1 MDESTIKFKE
11 QEIAEELEQ
20 WARRHLFLR
29 ENQQIR
35 VCVNIEV
42 INTQPVQ
49 VTVLVPKKC
58 KPKTIFRYVSTNL
71 STDDWTKILAIPW
84 SGKSRPYI
92 DELRSTNNTRLRT
105 NIRFS
110 QMTSINLQFTKR
122 GLNYRLRSVK
132 GAMWPHREIRLYI
145 VE

>member
-58 KPKTIFRYVSTNL
+58 KPKKIFRYVSTNL

-92 DELRSTNNTRLRT
+92 DERRSTNNTRLRT